1 MRAKYIK
8 LNRNK
13 QQSPKTQT
21 KKKHQ
26 KKKKQT
32 NKKQNKNKKKTKKK
46 QKKKKTLKTPNR
58 QTLQTC
64 RNIKKTQNNRL

>member
-8 LNRNK
+8 VNRNK
-13 QQSPKTQT
+13 QSPKTQ
-21 KKKHQ
+21 KKKTN
-26 KKKKQT
+26 KQT
-32 NKKQNKNKKKTKKK
+32 NKKKTK
-46 QKKKKTLKTPNR
+46 QKKKKKPYKTPNR

>member
-8 LNRNK
+8 VNRNK
-13 QQSPKTQT
+13 QQSPKTQ
-21 KKKHQ
+21 
-26 KKKKQT
+26 KKKK
-32 NKKQNKNKKKTKKK
+32 
-46 QKKKKTLKTPNR
+46 KKKKPQQQQQQQQNHLKKTTYR